1 MLPET
6 VEYAYQG
13 SDSDIDIDIGRQTMQ
28 THPRKKKTYCQRMRE
43 TEKGEASQD
52 MCGHGIV
59 RNGGLPHEI
68 YISMRVVVVL
78 CIECKGE
85 VDGEVHWFL
94 ARRLGSGRDADG

>member
-1 MLPET
+1 VLPET

-28 THPRKKKTYCQRMRE
+28 THPGKGDLLSAYAE
-43 TEKGEASQD
+43 TEKVKPART
-52 MCGHGIV
+52 CGHGIV

-78 CIECKGE
+78 CIECKG
-85 VDGEVHWFL
+85 
-94 ARRLGSGRDADG
+94 R